1 MLLLVPAAA
10 VAYQPPAQGL
20 DLLKKAIERDAKTTY
35 TCIREWSEWGSKQPV
50 RVRRD
55 QSSTGA
61 NRVVVVAPMSSQ
73 GMTIIDDGKQRVRY
87 DPDEKLLRIQDS
99 PLRFIQENDAE
110 RRFRLV
116 YRNYDVKAE
125 GKETVAGRTTLKV
138 LLSPKSKGVAF
149 ARRYWIDSERAV
161 LLRVEW
167 IDPSGKKQTMS
178 DTISISYP
186 KSLPADTFEQTFV
199 GQPRKIHIRAPARQ
213 TDFIKLAGSLGF
225 GPVNPHDMPHGFLFI
240 GADAIRTRNRTMAA
254 LRYTDGAANIT
265 IYQAKAS
272 GGEPPWKS
280 SSEMETVK
288 VDDVWVSVTGDV
300 PDAGA
305 KAVIGALRKSG
316 ATKGAQ
322 LQTRAAKL
330 FGSSEDTVEKLRAM
344 GLDFEDAVACLV
356 AAKGSAATALKAG
369 RWVLDGQSLAFIARE
384 TGIDSAK
391 IRSGINRFWDMREE
405 QE

>member
-1 MLLLVPAAA
+1 VAVALVP
-10 VAYQPPAQGL
+10 QPQAL
-20 DLLKKAIERDAKTTY
+20 DLLKQAIERDAKTTY

-73 GMTIIDDGKQRVRY
+73 GMTIVDDGKQRVRY

-99 PLRFIQENDAE
+99 PLRYIQEHDAE

-116 YRNYDVKAE
+116 YRNYDIKAE
-125 GKETVAGRTTLKV
+125 GKSKIAGRETLKV
-138 LLSPKSKGVAF
+138 LLSPKTEGVSF
-149 ARRYWIDSERAV
+149 ARRYWIDTEKAV

-167 IDPSGKKQTMS
+167 IDPTGKKQTMS
-178 DTISISYP
+178 ETISISYP
-186 KSLPADTFEQTFV
+186 KSLPSDTFEQTFV
-199 GQPRKIHIRAPARQ
+199 GQPRKIHVRAPARKS
-213 TDFIKLAGSLGF
+213 DFVKLAASLGF
-225 GPVNPHDMPHGFLFI
+225 GPINPHNMPHGFLFI

-254 LRYTDGAANIT
+254 LRYTDGAANIM

-272 GGEPPWKS
+272 GGDPPWSS
-280 SSEMETVK
+280 SSEMESAK

-300 PDAGA
+300 PSPGA
-305 KAVIGALRKSG
+305 KAVISALKKSG
-316 ATKGAQ
+316 ATKGAE

-330 FGSSEDTVEKLRAM
+330 FGASEDTVEKLRAM

-356 AAKGSAATALKAG
+356 AGNGSSARALKAG
-369 RWVLDGQSLAFIARE
+369 RWMLDGQSLAYIARE
-384 TGIDSAK
+384 AKVDSSK

-405 QE
+405 QEQR